1 MHFQKLGFPL
11 ITHANGDRAGEAV
24 IQAYINTQSYKKTSI
39 KNRVEHLQVVN
50 REDIK
55 NMADNDIGGS
65 FFITHIYYFGD
76 VHKNIFL
83 GPERVKTMEP
93 VKWADEL
100 GMVSTIHSDCPVTD
114 ISPLG
119 SIRIACERTTRNGEV
134 LGENMKLSR
143 LQAYRKM
150 TIDAAILNGTDAVEG
165 SVEAGKFAD
174 FAVLSSNP
182 FDETVTLTDDL
193 VTMTIVNG
201 EIVYE
206 K

>member
-1 MHFQKLGFPL
+1 
-11 ITHANGDRAGEAV
+11 
-24 IQAYINTQSYKKTSI
+24 
-39 KNRVEHLQVVN
+39 
-50 REDIK
+50 
-55 NMADNDIGGS
+55 MADNDIGGS

-83 GPERVKTMEP
+83 GPEGVKKMEP

-150 TIDAAILNGTDAVEG
+150 TIDAAVLNGTDAVEG

-174 FAVLSSNP
+174 FSVLSSNP

>member
-1 MHFQKLGFPL
+1 
-11 ITHANGDRAGEAV
+11 

-83 GPERVKTMEP
+83 GPERVKKMEP

-119 SIRIACERTTRNGEV
+119 SIRIACERKTRNGEV
-134 LGENMKLSR
+134 LGENMKLDR
-143 LQAYRKM
+143 AAAYRKM
-150 TIDAAILNGTDAVEG
+150 TSDAAELNGTDDVEG
-165 SVEAGKFAD
+165 TVEVGKYAD
-174 FAVLSSNP
+174 FAVLSENP
-182 FDETVTLTDDL
+182 FEEKTELSDEL
-193 VTMTIVNG
+193 VQMTIVNG
-201 EIVYE
+201 EVVF
-206 K
+206 KK